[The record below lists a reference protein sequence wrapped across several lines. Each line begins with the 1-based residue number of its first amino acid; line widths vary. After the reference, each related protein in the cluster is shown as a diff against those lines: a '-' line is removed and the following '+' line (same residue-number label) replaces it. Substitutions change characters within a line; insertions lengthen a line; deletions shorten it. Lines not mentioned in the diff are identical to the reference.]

1 MKRTVWI
8 ILGIVVLLLVAG
20 GSFFGGTVYGKNQA
34 QTAFAARRQGGF
46 PGART
51 APARA
56 SRVRTHAPAGRAAS
70 SARSTASVTVSSSI
84 KDNNGQQTQVKVTD
98 TTLIEKQAAVK
109 LTDLADRG
117 DGDRLGQQGH
127 RRRYHGAFGAG
138 GAGRTFRR
146 RRAWS
151 HARSVIRREDDRFSH

>member
-46 PGART
+46 DGANGQGQPGAN
-51 APARA
+51 ARA
-56 SRVRTHAPAGRAAS
+56 GGQGGIFGQIDSIGDGVL
-70 SARSTASVTVSSSI
+70 VI

-109 LTDLADRG
+109 LTDLETG
-117 DGDRLGQQGH
+117 ETVIVSGSKGTDGVITARSVQVAPAG
-127 RRRYHGAFGAG
+127 RFGAG
-138 GAGRTFRR
+138 GPGATP
-146 RRAWS
+146 AP
-151 HARSVIRREDDRFSH
+151 